1 MFMVFRGN
9 AVHCYNFLQLKQ
21 CHFHG
26 LCQYLAA
33 IFRNSVLYTASW
45 STCKENI
52 SLNNSN
58 MITKFSSRFGN
69 HAVQQLWLLG
79 TCVSTSVISNSRH
92 SLSSLTSFCS
102 SFSFLVF
109 LVTVFICKNY
119 CSLMDGIQ
127 LHPATQHMHASII
140 ALLAAVSSSSK
151 KQGLFH
157 IISCCTICTVVISI
171 FSSFWCETWN
181 TDNGVADTWNTAQ
194 LNSMCCTSPCTKAHA
209 YHAHAAAPFHVPQ
222 FSSYTI

>member
-1 MFMVFRGN
+1 MQETIRWSNKYTGKDAMFMVFREN
-9 AVHCYNFLQLKQ
+9 AVHYYKLLQLKQ

-45 STCKENI
+45 GTCKENI
-52 SLNNSN
+52 FTEQLKYDHT
-58 MITKFSSRFGN
+58 MFSSRFGN

-119 CSLMDGIQ
+119 CSLVDGIQ
-127 LHPATQHMHASII
+127 LHPATQHMHASTI

-157 IISCCTICTVVISI
+157 IISCCTICTVVISSNI
-171 FSSFWCETWN
+171 FQAF
-181 TDNGVADTWNTAQ
+181 GVRREILT
-194 LNSMCCTSPCTKAHA
+194 
-209 YHAHAAAPFHVPQ
+209 VG
-222 FSSYTI
+222 